1 LAGTYQ
7 QMNETSLSIACYM
20 DAWDVYKA
28 NGVERHDA
36 RVLLI
41 ESTLKELN
49 QGIRS
54 N

>member
-1 LAGTYQ
+1 LAGVSHQ
-7 QMNETSLSIACYM
+7 VDERSSSITCYM

-28 NGVERHDA
+28 NGVKTHDA

-41 ESTLKELN
+41 ESALQELN